1 MDITI
6 AHMDVRSVLI
16 GPGGNRCV
24 EGITGSWLGTLMAK
38 ARAASQIL
46 KVTGPVT
53 LDWGNG
59 FRRTLSP
66 AGLNAEAGPTTP
78 ATRGRAGRKP
88 SAATQAVVAAMQA
101 DAGAGRQRSR
111 KEYLEILRQAG
122 HLGSDNSGGL
132 IINREAKRVF
142 GKSLGREKGLKRK
155 TSKSRTRRRR
165 GPAPETVLLREKLNA
180 DKASGQLRDAK
191 HYLGWLMDQ
200 PGVKLGLK
208 PARPI
213 VYREL
218 RAAQ

>member
-1 MDITI
+1 
-6 AHMDVRSVLI
+6 
-16 GPGGNRCV
+16 
-24 EGITGSWLGTLMAK
+24 MAK
-38 ARAASQIL
+38 PRAAPQIL
-46 KVTGPVT
+46 KLTGPIT

-59 FRRTLSP
+59 FRLTLSP
-66 AGLNAEAGPTTP
+66 AGIDAGAKPI
-78 ATRGRAGRKP
+78 AAARGPGRKP
-88 SAATQAVVAAMQA
+88 SPATQAVVAAMQA

-132 IINREAKRVF
+132 IVNREAKRVF

-155 TSKSRTRRRR
+155 ASKGGMRRGR
-165 GPAPETVLLREKLNA
+165 GPAPETVLLREKLQA
-180 DKASGQLRDAK
+180 DKASGELRDAK

-200 PGVKLGLK
+200 PGVKIGLK

-218 RAAQ
+218 RAVQ